1 MEFLLQC
8 LETEKMTITVSSLNK
23 YIKTLLENDI
33 TLSGVSV
40 KGELS
45 NFKRHSSGHC
55 YMTLKDETSA
65 IMAVMFRGA
74 ADKLRFNPEN
84 GMKVIVTG
92 RISVYERDGRYQIY
106 IDSMQP
112 DGIGDLHI
120 AFEQLKAKLNEMGLF
135 DQSRKKPIPKFPKV
149 VGVVTSPTGA
159 AVRDIVN
166 VISRRYPLTE
176 VLICPVL
183 VQGDGAAKQIANA
196 ISYLNNNRAADVIIV
211 GRGGGSLE
219 DLWAFNEEPVA
230 MAIANSDIP
239 VISAV
244 GHETDFSISDF
255 VADLRAPTPSAA
267 AELAVPSIV
276 ELKAGINKSYG
287 IMLSALQKNINY
299 KRSVLSRFSVKSP
312 MDFVNQ
318 SRMRVDNCEK
328 HLVSS
333 VSLKLEEKKRQ
344 LQVNFAKLDSLSP
357 LSVLARGYAV
367 ASGENGVVKSVG
379 NLKYGDKLN
388 LKFSDGEAKCT
399 VDAVR
404 KD

>member
-1 MEFLLQC
+1 
-8 LETEKMTITVSSLNK
+8 MTITVSSLNRH
-23 YIKTLLENDI
+23 IKLLLENDSS
-33 TLSGVSV
+33 LAGVSV

-55 YMTLKDETSA
+55 YMTLKDEGA
-65 IMAVMFRGA
+65 AVAAVMFRSV

-120 AFEQLKAKLNEMGLF
+120 AFEQLKEKLGKMGIF
-135 DQSRKKPIPKFPKV
+135 DMQHKKPIPKFPKT

-166 VISRRYPLTE
+166 VISRRYPLCE

-183 VQGDGAAKQIANA
+183 VQGEGAARQISNA
-196 ISYLNNNRAADVIIV
+196 IEYINKNKCADVIIA

-230 MAIANSDIP
+230 MAIANSEIP

-255 VADLRAPTPSAA
+255 AADLRAPTPSAA
-267 AELAVPSIV
+267 AELAVPSSA
-276 ELKAGINKSYG
+276 ELKALLAKNYSA
-287 IMLSALQKNINY
+287 MLSSIKKNLNY
-299 KRSVLSRFSVKSP
+299 KRSVLSSFSVKSP
-312 MDFVNQ
+312 MDLIN
-318 SRMRVDNCEK
+318 RNRIAIDNYEK
-328 HLVSS
+328 HMTSAFYI
-333 VSLKLEEKKRQ
+333 KLQNKKKL
-344 LQVNFAKLDSLSP
+344 LQVNAAKLESLSP
-357 LSVLARGYAV
+357 LSVLSRGY
-367 ASGENGVVKSVG
+367 GVVSDEKGMVAKSAAQLCPGEKINVRM
-379 NLKYGDKLN
+379 N
-388 LKFSDGEAKCT
+388 DGTVKCT
-399 VDAVR
+399 VDEILSL
-404 KD
+404 

>member
-1 MEFLLQC
+1 
-8 LETEKMTITVSSLNK
+8 MTISVTSLNK
-23 YIKTLLENDI
+23 YIKSLLENDI
-33 TLSGVSV
+33 TLAGVSV

-65 IMAVMFRGA
+65 IGAVMFRGA

-120 AFEQLKAKLNEMGLF
+120 AFEQLKEKLNAMGLF
-135 DQSRKKPIPKFPKV
+135 DVQRKKPIPKYPKV

-166 VISRRYPLTE
+166 VISRRYPLCE

-196 ISYLNNNRAADVIIV
+196 IGYLNQNKACDVIIA
-211 GRGGGSLE
+211 GRGGGSIE

-230 MAIANSDIP
+230 VAIANSEIP

-267 AELAVPSIV
+267 AELAVPSIA
-276 ELKAGINKSYG
+276 ELSATISKNYG

-299 KRSVLSRFSVKSP
+299 KRSVLSRFAVKSP

-318 SRMRVDNCEK
+318 SRIRVDSCEK
-328 HLVSS
+328 SLLSS
-333 VSLKLEEKKRQ
+333 VSLMMENKNKL
-344 LQVNFAKLDSLSP
+344 LQVNCAKLDSLSP
-357 LSVLARGYAV
+357 LSVLSRGYAV
-367 ASGENGVVKSVG
+367 ASGEKGVIKSVNDISTG
-379 NLKYGDKLN
+379 DSIYLK
-388 LKFSDGEAKCT
+388 LKDGGADCRVERIDT
-399 VDAVR
+399 NG
-404 KD
+404 

>member
-1 MEFLLQC
+1 
-8 LETEKMTITVSSLNK
+8 MTITVSSLNK
-23 YIKTLLENDI
+23 YIKTVLENDI

-135 DQSRKKPIPKFPKV
+135 DQSRKKPIPRFPKV

-166 VISRRYPLTE
+166 VISRRYPLAE

-183 VQGDGAAKQIANA
+183 VQGEGAAKQISNA

-230 MAIANSDIP
+230 MAIAASGIP

-267 AELAVPSIV
+267 AELAVPSV
-276 ELKAGINKSYG
+276 LELKSALNKSQG

-328 HLVSS
+328 HLTSA

-367 ASGENGVVKSVG
+367 VSGQNGVVKSVAG
-379 NLKYGDKLN
+379 IVCGDKVDVKL
-388 LKFSDGEAKCT
+388 SDGSIKCAVET
-399 VDAVR
+399 VFEGNELNG
-404 KD
+404 

>member
-1 MEFLLQC
+1 
-8 LETEKMTITVSSLNK
+8 MTITVSSLNRH
-23 YIKTLLENDI
+23 IKLLLENDSS
-33 TLSGVSV
+33 LAGVSV

-55 YMTLKDETSA
+55 YMTLKDEGA
-65 IMAVMFRGA
+65 AVAAVMFRSA

-120 AFEQLKAKLNEMGLF
+120 AFEQLKEKLGKMGIF
-135 DQSRKKPIPKFPKV
+135 DMQRKKPIPKFPKT

-166 VISRRYPLTE
+166 VISRRYPLCE

-183 VQGDGAAKQIANA
+183 VQGEGAARQISNA
-196 ISYLNNNRAADVIIV
+196 IEYINKNKCADVIIV

-230 MAIANSDIP
+230 MAIANSEIP

-255 VADLRAPTPSAA
+255 AADLRAPTPSAA
-267 AELAVPSIV
+267 AELAVPSSA
-276 ELKAGINKSYG
+276 ELKALLAKNYSA
-287 IMLSALQKNINY
+287 MLSSIKKNLNC
-299 KRSVLSRFSVKSP
+299 KRSVLSSFSVKSP
-312 MDFVNQ
+312 MDLIN
-318 SRMRVDNCEK
+318 RNRIAIDNYEK
-328 HLVSS
+328 HMTSAFYI
-333 VSLKLEEKKRQ
+333 KLQNKKKL
-344 LQVNFAKLDSLSP
+344 LQVNAAKLESLSP
-357 LSVLARGYAV
+357 LSVLSRGY
-367 ASGENGVVKSVG
+367 GVVSDEKGMVAKSAAQLRPGEKINVRM
-379 NLKYGDKLN
+379 N
-388 LKFSDGEAKCT
+388 DGTAKCT
-399 VDAVR
+399 VDEILSL
-404 KD
+404 

>member
-1 MEFLLQC
+1 
-8 LETEKMTITVSSLNK
+8 MTITVSSLNRH
-23 YIKTLLENDI
+23 IKLLLENDSS
-33 TLSGVSV
+33 LAGVSV

-55 YMTLKDETSA
+55 YMTLKDEGA
-65 IMAVMFRGA
+65 AVAAVMFRSA

-120 AFEQLKAKLNEMGLF
+120 AFEQLKEKLGKMGIF
-135 DQSRKKPIPKFPKV
+135 DMQRKKPIPKFPKT

-166 VISRRYPLTE
+166 VISRRYPLCE

-183 VQGDGAAKQIANA
+183 VQGDGAARQISNA
-196 ISYLNNNRAADVIIV
+196 IEYINKNKCADVIIV

-230 MAIANSDIP
+230 MAIANSEIP

-255 VADLRAPTPSAA
+255 AADLRAPTPSAA
-267 AELAVPSIV
+267 AELAVPSSA
-276 ELKAGINKSYG
+276 ELKALLAKNYSA
-287 IMLSALQKNINY
+287 MLSSIKKNLNY
-299 KRSVLSRFSVKSP
+299 KRSVLSSFSVKSP
-312 MDFVNQ
+312 MDLIN
-318 SRMRVDNCEK
+318 RNRIAIDNYEK
-328 HLVSS
+328 HMTSAFYI
-333 VSLKLEEKKRQ
+333 KLQNKKKL
-344 LQVNFAKLDSLSP
+344 LQVNAAKLESLSP
-357 LSVLARGYAV
+357 LSVLSRGY
-367 ASGENGVVKSVG
+367 GVVSDEKGMVAKSAAQLRPGEKINVRM
-379 NLKYGDKLN
+379 N
-388 LKFSDGEAKCT
+388 DGTAKCT
-399 VDAVR
+399 VDEILSL
-404 KD
+404 

>member
-1 MEFLLQC
+1 
-8 LETEKMTITVSSLNK
+8 MTVTVSSLNK
-23 YIKTLLENDI
+23 HIKALIENDLS
-33 TLSGVSV
+33 LSGISV

-55 YMTLKDETSA
+55 YMTLKDESSA
-65 IMAVMFRGA
+65 IAAVMFRGA

-84 GMKVIVTG
+84 GMKVIATG
-92 RISVYERDGRYQIY
+92 RVSVYERDGRYQIY

-120 AFEQLKAKLNEMGLF
+120 AFEQLKEKLQSMGLF
-135 DQSRKKPIPKFPKV
+135 DQSRKKPIPKFPKT

-166 VISRRYPLTE
+166 VISRRYPLCE

-183 VQGDGAAKQIANA
+183 VQGDGAARQISGA
-196 ISYLNNNRAADVIIV
+196 IQYINKTRCADVIIV

-230 MAIANSDIP
+230 MAIAASDIP

-267 AELAVPSIV
+267 AELAVPSAI
-276 ELKAGINKSYG
+276 ELKAAAAKSYNA
-287 IMLSALQKNINY
+287 MLSSLHKNLEY
-299 KRSVLSRFSVKSP
+299 KRSVLSRFSLKNP
-312 MDFVNQ
+312 MDIINRDRI
-318 SRMRVDNCEK
+318 SIDNYEK
-328 HLVSS
+328 HMTAAFN
-333 VSLKLEEKKRQ
+333 LKLQEKKK
-344 LQVNFAKLDSLSP
+344 LLYVNSAKLDSLSP
-357 LSVLARGYAV
+357 LSVLSRGY
-367 ASGENGVVKSVG
+367 GVVSDEKGRVIKSAG
-379 NLKYGDKLN
+379 DISQGDKINLRLN
-388 LKFSDGEAKCT
+388 DGSAICT
-399 VDAVR
+399 VDAVEC
-404 KD
+404 DE

>member
-1 MEFLLQC
+1 
-8 LETEKMTITVSSLNK
+8 MTITVSSLNRH
-23 YIKTLLENDI
+23 IKLLLENDSS
-33 TLSGVSV
+33 LAGVSV

-55 YMTLKDETSA
+55 YMTLKDEGA
-65 IMAVMFRGA
+65 AVAAVMFRSA

-92 RISVYERDGRYQIY
+92 RISLYERDGRYQIY

-120 AFEQLKAKLNEMGLF
+120 AFEQLKEKLGKMGIF
-135 DQSRKKPIPKFPKV
+135 DMQRKKPIPKFPKT

-166 VISRRYPLTE
+166 VISRRYPLCE

-183 VQGDGAAKQIANA
+183 VQGEGAARQISNA
-196 ISYLNNNRAADVIIV
+196 IEYINKNKCADVIIV

-230 MAIANSDIP
+230 MAIANSEIP

-255 VADLRAPTPSAA
+255 AADLRAPTPSAA
-267 AELAVPSIV
+267 AELAVPSSA
-276 ELKAGINKSYG
+276 ELKALLAKNYSA
-287 IMLSALQKNINY
+287 MLSSIKKNLNC
-299 KRSVLSRFSVKSP
+299 KRSVLSSFSVKSP
-312 MDFVNQ
+312 MDLIN
-318 SRMRVDNCEK
+318 RNRIAIDNYEK
-328 HLVSS
+328 HMTSAFYI
-333 VSLKLEEKKRQ
+333 KLQNKKKL
-344 LQVNFAKLDSLSP
+344 LQVNAAKLESLSP
-357 LSVLARGYAV
+357 LSVLSRGY
-367 ASGENGVVKSVG
+367 GVVSDEKGMVAKSAAQLRPGEKINVRM
-379 NLKYGDKLN
+379 N
-388 LKFSDGEAKCT
+388 DGTAKCT
-399 VDAVR
+399 VDEILSL
-404 KD
+404 

>member
-1 MEFLLQC
+1 
-8 LETEKMTITVSSLNK
+8 MTITVSSLNRH
-23 YIKTLLENDI
+23 IKLLLENDSS
-33 TLSGVSV
+33 LAGVSV

-55 YMTLKDETSA
+55 YMTLKDEGA
-65 IMAVMFRGA
+65 AVAAVMFRSA

-120 AFEQLKAKLNEMGLF
+120 AFEQLKEKLGKMGIF
-135 DQSRKKPIPKFPKV
+135 DMQRKKPIPKFPKT

-166 VISRRYPLTE
+166 VISRRYPLCE

-183 VQGDGAAKQIANA
+183 VQGDGAARQISNA
-196 ISYLNNNRAADVIIV
+196 IEYINKNKCADVIIV

-230 MAIANSDIP
+230 MAIANSEIP

-255 VADLRAPTPSAA
+255 AADLRAPTPSAA
-267 AELAVPSIV
+267 AELAVPSSA
-276 ELKAGINKSYG
+276 ELKALLAKNYSA
-287 IMLSALQKNINY
+287 MLSSIKKNLNY
-299 KRSVLSRFSVKSP
+299 KRSVLSSFSVKSP
-312 MDFVNQ
+312 MDLIN
-318 SRMRVDNCEK
+318 RNRIAIDNYEK
-328 HLVSS
+328 HMTSAFYI
-333 VSLKLEEKKRQ
+333 KLQNKKKL
-344 LQVNFAKLDSLSP
+344 LQVNAAKLESLSP
-357 LSVLARGYAV
+357 LSVLSRGY
-367 ASGENGVVKSVG
+367 GVVSDEKGMVAKSAAQLCPGEKINVRM
-379 NLKYGDKLN
+379 N
-388 LKFSDGEAKCT
+388 DGTAKCT
-399 VDAVR
+399 VDEILSL
-404 KD
+404 

>member
-1 MEFLLQC
+1 
-8 LETEKMTITVSSLNK
+8 MTITVSSLNRH
-23 YIKTLLENDI
+23 IKLLLENDSS
-33 TLSGVSV
+33 LAGVSV

-55 YMTLKDETSA
+55 SMTLKDEGA
-65 IMAVMFRGA
+65 AVAAVMFRSA

-120 AFEQLKAKLNEMGLF
+120 AFEQLKEKLGKMGIF
-135 DQSRKKPIPKFPKV
+135 DMQRKKPIPKFPKT

-166 VISRRYPLTE
+166 VISRRYPLCE

-183 VQGDGAAKQIANA
+183 VQGEGAARQISNA
-196 ISYLNNNRAADVIIV
+196 IEYINKNKCADVIIV

-230 MAIANSDIP
+230 MAIANSEIP

-255 VADLRAPTPSAA
+255 AADLRAPTPSAA
-267 AELAVPSIV
+267 AELAVPSSA
-276 ELKAGINKSYG
+276 ELKALLAKNYSA
-287 IMLSALQKNINY
+287 MLSSIKKNLNY
-299 KRSVLSRFSVKSP
+299 KRSVLSSFSVKSP
-312 MDFVNQ
+312 MDLIN
-318 SRMRVDNCEK
+318 RNRIAIDNYEK
-328 HLVSS
+328 HMTSAFYI
-333 VSLKLEEKKRQ
+333 KLQNKKKL
-344 LQVNFAKLDSLSP
+344 LQVNAAKLESLSP
-357 LSVLARGYAV
+357 LSVLSRGY
-367 ASGENGVVKSVG
+367 GVVSDEKGMVAKSAAQLCPGEKINVRM
-379 NLKYGDKLN
+379 N
-388 LKFSDGEAKCT
+388 DGTAKCT
-399 VDAVR
+399 VDEILSL
-404 KD
+404 

>member
-1 MEFLLQC
+1 
-8 LETEKMTITVSSLNK
+8 MTITVSSLNRH
-23 YIKTLLENDI
+23 IKLLLENDSS
-33 TLSGVSV
+33 LAGVSV

-55 YMTLKDETSA
+55 YMTLKDEGA
-65 IMAVMFRGA
+65 AVAAVMFRSA

-120 AFEQLKAKLNEMGLF
+120 AFEQLKEKLGKMGIF
-135 DQSRKKPIPKFPKV
+135 DMQRKKPIPKFPKT

-166 VISRRYPLTE
+166 VISRRYPLCE

-183 VQGDGAAKQIANA
+183 VQGEGAARQISNA
-196 ISYLNNNRAADVIIV
+196 IEYINKNKCADVIIV

-230 MAIANSDIP
+230 MAIANSEIP

-255 VADLRAPTPSAA
+255 AADLRAPTPSAA
-267 AELAVPSIV
+267 AELAVPSSA
-276 ELKAGINKSYG
+276 ELKALLAKNYSA
-287 IMLSALQKNINY
+287 MLSSIKKNLNY
-299 KRSVLSRFSVKSP
+299 KRSVLSSFSVKSP
-312 MDFVNQ
+312 MDLIN
-318 SRMRVDNCEK
+318 RNRIAIDNYEK
-328 HLVSS
+328 HMTSAFYI
-333 VSLKLEEKKRQ
+333 KLQNKKKL
-344 LQVNFAKLDSLSP
+344 LQVNAAKLESLSP
-357 LSVLARGYAV
+357 LSVLSRGY
-367 ASGENGVVKSVG
+367 GVVSDEKGMVAKSAAQLRPGEKINVRM
-379 NLKYGDKLN
+379 N
-388 LKFSDGEAKCT
+388 DGTAKCT
-399 VDAVR
+399 VDEILSL
-404 KD
+404 